1 MDRLILEMCHLSL
14 LQRSKIMPIDNLK
27 TLISDLHDSFGDD
40 ETSPQQQ
47 QLMQQL
53 QIYVHDIDTAEPV
66 PPGLI
71 ESAEILLDEVEEDY
85 PQTAAIIRQIINA
98 LGNMGI

>member
-1 MDRLILEMCHLSL
+1 
-14 LQRSKIMPIDNLK
+14 MPIDNLK
-27 TLISDLHDSFGDD
+27 ALITDLHNSFGDD

-53 QIYVHDIDTAEPV
+53 QIYVHDIDTAEPA

-71 ESAEILLDEVEEDY
+71 ESAEILLEEMEEDY
-85 PQTAAIIRQIINA
+85 PKTAAIIRQVINT
-98 LGNMGI
+98 LGNIGV

>member
-1 MDRLILEMCHLSL
+1 
-14 LQRSKIMPIDNLK
+14 MPIDNLK
-27 TLISDLHDSFGDD
+27 VLISDLHDSFGDD
-40 ETSPQQQ
+40 EASPQQQ

-53 QIYVHDIDTAEPV
+53 QNYVHDIDTAEPI

-71 ESAEILLDEVEEDY
+71 ESAEILLDEMEEDY
-85 PQTAAIIRQIINA
+85 PQTAAIIRQVINA

>member
-1 MDRLILEMCHLSL
+1 
-14 LQRSKIMPIDNLK
+14 MPVDNLK
-27 TLISDLHDSFGDD
+27 ALISELHDSFGDD

-53 QIYVHDIDTAEPV
+53 QTYLHDIDTAEPV
-66 PPGLI
+66 PPDLI
-71 ESAEILLDEVEEDY
+71 ESAEILLDEVEVAY
-85 PQTAAIIRQIINA
+85 PKTATIIRQVIKA

>member
-1 MDRLILEMCHLSL
+1 
-14 LQRSKIMPIDNLK
+14 MPIDNLK
-27 TLISDLHDSFGDD
+27 ALIINLHDSFGDD

-71 ESAEILLDEVEEDY
+71 ESAEILLEEMEEGY
-85 PQTAAIIRQIINA
+85 PKTAAIIRQVINT
-98 LGNMGI
+98 LGNIGV

>member
-1 MDRLILEMCHLSL
+1 
-14 LQRSKIMPIDNLK
+14 MPMDNLK

-40 ETSPQQQ
+40 ETSSQQQ

-53 QIYVHDIDTAEPV
+53 QMYVHDIGTAEPV
-66 PPGLI
+66 PPGLV

-85 PQTAAIIRQIINA
+85 PQTAAIIKQIINV

>member
-1 MDRLILEMCHLSL
+1 
-14 LQRSKIMPIDNLK
+14 MPINNLK
-27 TLISDLHDSFGDD
+27 ALISDLHDSFGDD
-40 ETSPQQQ
+40 QTSPQQQ
-47 QLMQQL
+47 LLMQQL
-53 QIYVHDIDTAEPV
+53 QTYVHDTNTAEPV

-85 PQTAAIIRQIINA
+85 PHTGAVIRQVINA

>member
-1 MDRLILEMCHLSL
+1 
-14 LQRSKIMPIDNLK
+14 MPIDNLK
-27 TLISDLHDSFGDD
+27 ALITDLHDSFGDD
-40 ETSPQQQ
+40 ETSQQQQ

-71 ESAEILLDEVEEDY
+71 ESAEILLEEMEEGY
-85 PQTAAIIRQIINA
+85 PKTAAIIRQVINT
-98 LGNMGI
+98 LGNIGV

>member
-1 MDRLILEMCHLSL
+1 
-14 LQRSKIMPIDNLK
+14 MPIDNLK
-27 TLISDLHDSFGDD
+27 ALIIDLHDSFGDD

-47 QLMQQL
+47 LMQQL
-53 QIYVHDIDTAEPV
+53 QTYMHDIDTTEPV

-71 ESAEILLDEVEEDY
+71 ESAEILLEEVEEGY
-85 PQTAAIIRQIINA
+85 TQTAASIRQVINA

>member
-1 MDRLILEMCHLSL
+1 
-14 LQRSKIMPIDNLK
+14 MPIDNLK
-27 TLISDLHDSFGDD
+27 ALITDLHDSFGDD
-40 ETSPQQQ
+40 QTSPQQQ

-71 ESAEILLDEVEEDY
+71 ESAEILLEEMEEGY
-85 PQTAAIIRQIINA
+85 PKTAAIIKQVINT
-98 LGNMGI
+98 LGSIGV

>member
-1 MDRLILEMCHLSL
+1 
-14 LQRSKIMPIDNLK
+14 MPIDNLK
-27 TLISDLHDSFGDD
+27 ALITDLHDSFGDD
-40 ETSPQQQ
+40 QTSPQQQ

-71 ESAEILLDEVEEDY
+71 ESAEILLEEMEESY
-85 PQTAAIIRQIINA
+85 PKTAAIIKQVINT
-98 LGNMGI
+98 LGNIGV

>member
-1 MDRLILEMCHLSL
+1 
-14 LQRSKIMPIDNLK
+14 MPIDNLK
-27 TLISDLHDSFGDD
+27 ALISDLHDSFGDD
-40 ETSPQQQ
+40 ESSPQQQ

-71 ESAEILLDEVEEDY
+71 ECAEILLDEVEEDY
-85 PQTAAIIRQIINA
+85 PQTAAIIRQVINA

>member
-1 MDRLILEMCHLSL
+1 
-14 LQRSKIMPIDNLK
+14 MPIDNLK
-27 TLISDLHDSFGDD
+27 ALMIDLHDSFGDD

-53 QIYVHDIDTAEPV
+53 KIYVHDIDTAEPV
-66 PPGLI
+66 PPGLV
-71 ESAEILLDEVEEDY
+71 ESAEILVDEVEEDY
-85 PQTAAIIRQIINA
+85 PQTAAIIKQVISA

>member
-1 MDRLILEMCHLSL
+1 
-14 LQRSKIMPIDNLK
+14 MPIDNLK
-27 TLISDLHDSFGDD
+27 NLIIDLHESFGDD

-53 QIYVHDIDTAEPV
+53 HAYVHDTDKAEPV

-71 ESAEILLDEVEEDY
+71 ESAEILLDEMEESY
-85 PQTAAIIRQIINA
+85 PQTAAIIKQVINS
-98 LGNMGI
+98 LGNIGI